1 MIENWLKANKGSSFL
16 KMMSMCDVAYCIS
29 LLSNSNSSDCWMQ
42 DVEVKEKSE
51 EEQLK
56 HRYWKDIENP
66 QERKEYKMV
75 EPKYSGGK
83 GMKRVFCSVMWNA
96 EGMKFYNDA
105 EKVWSD
111 DRANPVIWDQLEE
124 LWDVYVTENN
134 S

>member
-1 MIENWLKANKGSSFL
+1 
-16 KMMSMCDVAYCIS
+16 
-29 LLSNSNSSDCWMQ
+29 
-42 DVEVKEKSE
+42 
-51 EEQLK
+51 
-56 HRYWKDIENP
+56 
-66 QERKEYKMV
+66 
-75 EPKYSGGK
+75 
-83 GMKRVFCSVMWNA
+83 MWNA